1 MNAHRNPPGRILSH
15 GKGLGEVTQRDIEQ
29 RAEENAIIEG
39 RPEGL
44 LSAIERRQARSELAG
59 DQLPDS
65 GENDDGVTASLSRD
79 PADPIASRGERAP
92 LASDDDDQETL
103 ERLALEGLEE
113 AQHEQMLADRMRK
126 HT

>member
-15 GKGLGEVTQRDIEQ
+15 GKGLGEVTQRDIDQ
-29 RAEENAIIEG
+29 RAEENAIIDG

-44 LSAIERRQARSELAG
+44 LSADGRRQAREELAG
-59 DQLPDS
+59 NQLPDS
-65 GENDDGVTASLSRD
+65 GESDESVTASLSRD
-79 PADPIASRGERAP
+79 PADPVASRGERVQP
-92 LASDDDDQETL
+92 GSDDDDQETL

-126 HT
+126 HS